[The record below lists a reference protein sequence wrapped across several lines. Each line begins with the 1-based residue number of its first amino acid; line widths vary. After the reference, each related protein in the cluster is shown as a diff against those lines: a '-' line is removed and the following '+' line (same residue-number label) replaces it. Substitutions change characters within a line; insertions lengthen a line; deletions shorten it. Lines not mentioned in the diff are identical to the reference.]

1 VVERRRAG
9 PSEEVCICCPAL
21 STTATRR
28 RRRRWAILAGLLLLI
43 VLALVGAYLLGD
55 ANSGE
60 ESEGEGEASVACSG
74 DSITPNLPSDFP
86 QVESM
91 TYTKSE
97 TSGPSEVA
105 DGYFEGDLQGAYDAW
120 KSAFE
125 GAAGYT
131 ITFDEVE
138 EFDSEVAYSGGAES
152 RSGIVALRD
161 VCNEDGRISVHI
173 TSRPA

>member
-1 VVERRRAG
+1 M
-9 PSEEVCICCPAL
+9 
-21 STTATRR
+21 STPATRR
-28 RRRRWAILAGLLLLI
+28 KRRRWAILASLLLLI

-55 ANSGE
+55 ASSGE
-60 ESEGEGEASVACSG
+60 ESEGEGEAAVACSG
-74 DSITPNLPSDFP
+74 DPVTPNLPSDFP
-86 QVESM
+86 QVEGM

-120 KSAFE
+120 KAAFE

-131 ITFDEVE
+131 ITFDEIE
-138 EFDSEVAYSGGAES
+138 EFDSEVAYRGGAES

>member
-1 VVERRRAG
+1 M
-9 PSEEVCICCPAL
+9 

-28 RRRRWAILAGLLLLI
+28 KRRRWAILAGLLLLI
-43 VLALVGAYLLGD
+43 VLALAGAYLLGD

-60 ESEGEGEASVACSG
+60 ESEGEGEAAVACSG
-74 DSITPNLPSDFP
+74 DSVTPNLPSDFP
-86 QVESM
+86 QVEGM

-105 DGYFEGDLQGAYDAW
+105 DGYYEGDLQGAYDDW
-120 KSAFE
+120 KAAF
-125 GAAGYT
+125 ADAGYT
-131 ITFDEVE
+131 ITFDEIE
-138 EFDSEVAYSGGAES
+138 EFDSEVAYRGGAEP

-173 TSRPA
+173 TNRPA